1 MNNNIFKL
9 KISYEK
15 AEKIANVVKLNNHQ
29 DHFPDELSGGNKE
42 LQLQGLIS
50 ETDLV
55 LADEPTG
62 NLDFKTSQE
71 IFSYFL
77 KLKKIKKNNY
87 FCNS

>member
-1 MNNNIFKL
+1 MNFQEEN
-9 KISYEK
+9 
-15 AEKIANVVKLNNHQ
+15 
-29 DHFPDELSGGNKE
+29 NKE

-77 KLKKIKKNNY
+77 KLKKLKKQL
-87 FCNS
+87 FLQLIIESLQKKQITS

>member
-1 MNNNIFKL
+1 MNFQEEN
-9 KISYEK
+9 
-15 AEKIANVVKLNNHQ
+15 
-29 DHFPDELSGGNKE
+29 NKE
-42 LQLQGLIS
+42 LQLQGVSIS

-77 KLKKIKKNNY
+77 KLKKLKKQL
-87 FCNS
+87 FLQLIIESLQKKQITS